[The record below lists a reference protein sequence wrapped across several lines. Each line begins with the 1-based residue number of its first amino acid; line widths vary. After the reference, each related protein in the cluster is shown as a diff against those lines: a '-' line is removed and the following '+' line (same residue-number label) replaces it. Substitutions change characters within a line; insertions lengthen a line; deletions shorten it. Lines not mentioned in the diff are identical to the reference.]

1 MAELIFLKLGGS
13 LLTDKARP
21 RALRVE
27 VLTRLAGE
35 IAAALAFR
43 PDLRLLIGQGGGSFA
58 HTVANQYGTRKGVA
72 SPEDW
77 RGYAATARAA
87 AELNR
92 IVVES
97 LASADIPVMP
107 VQPSAS
113 ASCRDGELL
122 LLEERPIRTALAN
135 GLVPLVYGDV
145 ALDEVRGGT
154 IVSTEQIFRWL
165 APRLWPDRVLLVGE
179 VAGVLAADPLNWPA
193 RQVAGGLGAV
203 SEVVPEISAASLQWL
218 GRSLGGARG
227 VDVTGGMLAKVSEM
241 IALLEA
247 TPSLVDVQIISGLV
261 PGLVRA
267 CLVAPDVRAGT
278 RIVRE
283 SRRGEECALPDV

>member
-1 MAELIFLKLGGS
+1 VAELVFLKLGGS

-21 RALRVE
+21 RALRTE
-27 VLTRLAGE
+27 VLSRLSAE
-35 IAAALAFR
+35 IAEALASR
-43 PDLRLLIGQGGGSFA
+43 PGLRLLIGQGGGSFA
-58 HTVANQYGTRKGVA
+58 HTVANRYGTRKGVA
-72 SPEDW
+72 SPEEW

-97 LASADIPVMP
+97 LADAGVPVLP

-113 ASCRDGELL
+113 ASCRDGELRL
-122 LLEERPIRTALAN
+122 LDQRPILTALAN

-165 APRLWPDRVLLVGE
+165 APRLCPTRILLVGE
-179 VAGVLAADPLNWPA
+179 VVGVLTVDPSDWPA
-193 RQVAGGLGAV
+193 DRDALGLPPG
-203 SEVVPEISAASLQWL
+203 SELIPEITAASVRSL
-218 GRSLGGARG
+218 GESLGGARG

-241 IALLEA
+241 IALLDA
-247 TPSLVDVQIISGLV
+247 TPSLLNVQIISGLM
-261 PGLVRA
+261 PGLVRSA
-267 CLVAPDVRAGT
+267 LADPHVRAGT

-283 SRRGEECALPDV
+283 SGQGEDVLPDN

>member
-1 MAELIFLKLGGS
+1 MQVAELVFLKLGGS

-21 RALRVE
+21 RALRTE
-27 VLTRLAGE
+27 VLSRLAAE
-35 IAAALAFR
+35 IAEALVSGSG
-43 PDLRLLIGQGGGSFA
+43 LRLLIGQGGGSFA
-58 HTVANQYGTRKGVA
+58 HTVASRYGTRKGVA
-72 SPEDW
+72 SPEEW

-97 LASADIPVMP
+97 LADAGIPVLP

-113 ASCRDGELL
+113 AACRDGELH

-135 GLVPLVYGDV
+135 DLVPLVYGDV

-165 APRLWPDRVLLVGE
+165 APRLSPTRILLVGE
-179 VAGVLAADPLNWPA
+179 VVGVLTVAPSGRPA
-193 RQVAGGLGAV
+193 EWEAPGLPPG
-203 SEVVPEISAASLQWL
+203 SELIPEITSASVRSL
-218 GRSLGGARG
+218 GESLGGARG
-227 VDVTGGMLAKVSEM
+227 VDVTGGMFAKVTEM

-247 TPSLVDVQIISGLV
+247 TPSLRNVQIISGLV
-261 PGLVRA
+261 PGLVRSA
-267 CLVAPDVRAGT
+267 LVDPNVQAGT

-283 SRRGEECALPDV
+283 PGQGEDV

>member
-1 MAELIFLKLGGS
+1 MSELIFVKLGGS

-21 RALRVE
+21 RSLRAE
-27 VLTRLAGE
+27 VLGR
-35 IAAALAFR
+35 IAAEISEALTLR
-43 PDLRLLIGQGGGSFA
+43 PGLRLLIGQGGGSFA
-58 HTVANQYGTRKGVA
+58 HTVASQYGTRDGVA
-72 SPEDW
+72 SREEW

-97 LASADIPVMP
+97 LADAKIPVLP

-122 LLEERPIRTALAN
+122 LLDERPIRAALAN
-135 GLVPLVYGDV
+135 DLVPLVYGDV

-154 IVSTEQIFRWL
+154 IVSTEQILRWL
-165 APRLWPDRVLLVGE
+165 APRLCPARVLLVGE
-179 VAGVLAADPLNWPA
+179 VTGVLTADPLDRP
-193 RQVAGGLGAV
+193 
-203 SEVVPEISAASLQWL
+203 SESKVVPEITPASLQLL

-241 IALLEA
+241 VALLEA
-247 TPSLVDVQIISGLV
+247 TPSLVSVQIISGLV

-267 CLVAPDVRAGT
+267 CLIDPMVQAGT
-278 RIVRE
+278 RIVRQ
-283 SRRGEECALPDV
+283 SG